1 MATNLNNIKRQ
12 SVEKVLQNLTAESQ
26 TESRTAGEILVQRA
40 REAGLN
46 MRDYLTYAID
56 VRATEDE
63 NLRNQ
68 AMGAKLDG
76 YELAKVQLNLPV
88 ADDFES
94 GVLLQ
99 AASDTFQTFPGTR
112 ALFPEVVDDMVQ
124 FKYKQDQFERV
135 DQMLVQSRTIN
146 GTEILTYVIDDKK
159 EDYDVAG
166 AIPETANIPVSSIR
180 TSQYN
185 VGIFKHGM
193 GYRTSYEFERRARLD
208 ILTPYA
214 NRAQRAMELSRVKFA
229 TNLLINGDAIYG
241 AAPEVDQSSFNG
253 AVGENATN
261 GQISYKHLLRWLVSR
276 AKLATPIDTVVGN
289 WDAYVQW
296 LMLFALPSA
305 NTANAPTQAEALA
318 RTGFQLAQASIL
330 SGSVNFVLSSSAPA
344 NKLIGFSRSDTMEE
358 LVEAGSLINESER
371 SMSNQTITYYR
382 TMNTGYRLIHGDTRS
397 VYDFGN

>member
-1 MATNLNNIKRQ
+1 MSTNLNNIKRQ
-12 SVEKVLQNLTAESQ
+12 SVEKVLLNLNAESQ
-26 TESRTAGEILVQRA
+26 SESRLAGELLVQRA

-63 NLRNQ
+63 QMRNQ

-76 YELAKVQLNLPV
+76 YELAKLQLNLPV

-135 DQMLVQSRTIN
+135 DSMLVQSRTIN
-146 GTEILTYVIDDKK
+146 GTEVLTYVIDDKK

-229 TNLLINGDAIYG
+229 TSLLINGDAIYG
-241 AAPEVDQSSFNG
+241 AAPETAQSSFNA
-253 AVGENATN
+253 AVGENSVN
-261 GQISYKHLLRWLVSR
+261 GQISYKHMLRWLVNR
-276 AKLATPIDTVVGN
+276 AKAATPIDTVVGN
-289 WDAYVQW
+289 WDAYLQW

-305 NTANAPTQAEALA
+305 NTSNAPTSAEALA
-318 RTGFQLAQASIL
+318 RQGFQLGQVSLLQGSI
-330 SGSVNFVLSSSAPA
+330 NFVLSSSAP
-344 NKLIGFSRSDTMEE
+344 NNVLIGFSRGDTIEE

-371 SMSNQTITYYR
+371 SMSNQTITYFR

-397 VYDFGN
+397 VYNFGA

>member
-1 MATNLNNIKRQ
+1 MSTNLNTIKRQ
-12 SVEKVLQNLTAESQ
+12 SVEKVLQNLNAESQ
-26 TESRTAGEILVQRA
+26 SDSRHAGEILVQRA

-63 NLRNQ
+63 NLKNQ

-76 YELAKVQLNLPV
+76 YELAKLQLNLPV

-135 DQMLVQSRTIN
+135 DPMLVQSRTIN
-146 GTEILTYVIDDKK
+146 GTEVLTYVIDDKK

-229 TNLLINGDAIYG
+229 TSLLINGDAIYG
-241 AAPEVDQSSFNG
+241 AAPETAQSSFNT
-253 AVGENATN
+253 AVGENAVN
-261 GQISYKHLLRWLVSR
+261 GQISYKHMLRWLVNR
-276 AKLATPIDTVVGN
+276 AKAATPIDTVVGN
-289 WDAYVQW
+289 WDAYLQW

-305 NTANAPTQAEALA
+305 NTSNAPTSAEALA
-318 RTGFQLAQASIL
+318 RQGFQLGQVSLLQGSI
-330 SGSVNFVLSSSAPA
+330 NFVLSSSAP
-344 NKLIGFSRSDTMEE
+344 NNVLIGFSRGDTIEE

-371 SMSNQTITYYR
+371 SMSNQTITYFR

-397 VYDFGN
+397 VYNFGA